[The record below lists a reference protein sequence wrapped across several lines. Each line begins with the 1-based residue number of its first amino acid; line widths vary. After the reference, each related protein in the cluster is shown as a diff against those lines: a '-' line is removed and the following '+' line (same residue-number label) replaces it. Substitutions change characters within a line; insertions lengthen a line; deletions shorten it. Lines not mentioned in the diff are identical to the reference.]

1 MEACSSS
8 NMCLLL
14 FPLLQVTTESPI
26 STQSH
31 HNSQI
36 IYNQRFT
43 SQLVQLV
50 VHVSLLHTP
59 THILVNSCIRH
70 VQRVSQKTLSELLFC
85 ECGLP
90 LPVKQPTSSGRP
102 GTLKPGFA
110 KRQFKKCFF
119 LGHSVYLLRRFTLQ
133 LVQLVVHVSLLHT
146 PTQNTGPFLR

>member
-8 NMCLLL
+8 NMFLLL
-14 FPLLQVTTESPI
+14 FPLLQVTRESPI

-110 KRQFKKCFF
+110 KRQFKKWFFFGALCIFTTKIYFTTCSARRSCFPTT
-119 LGHSVYLLRRFTLQ
+119 HSNSEHWAF
-133 LVQLVVHVSLLHT
+133 
-146 PTQNTGPFLR
+146 P